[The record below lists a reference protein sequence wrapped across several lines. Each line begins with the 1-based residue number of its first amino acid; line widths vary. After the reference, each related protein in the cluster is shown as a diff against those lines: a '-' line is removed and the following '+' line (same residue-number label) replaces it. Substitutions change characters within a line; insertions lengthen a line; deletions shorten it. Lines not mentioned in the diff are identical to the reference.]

1 MILIWLGFDFGLG
14 VGLGLDRLEKEKF
27 GERFDRNGFTSD
39 AETFDQ
45 RGCLSTDNLP
55 RLYWTWPGNGW
66 DSNLLLTDL
75 SLSGFGEKPVVLL

>member
-14 VGLGLDRLEKEKF
+14 FGLGLDRLEKEKF

-39 AETFDQ
+39 ATTFDQ
-45 RGCLSTDNLP
+45 LDCLSTDNLQ
-55 RLYWTWPGNGW
+55 RLQLTWPENGW